1 MRTWWCYPLQKDLP
15 ELFTSK
21 IIPSGSCIKRDNIV
35 LLSDSNT
42 LDKTDAFIIAVDFKS
57 ILSLRF
63 TCGSGNESGF
73 QNITKIAYFWAAYKY
88 NYSI

>member
-1 MRTWWCYPLQKDLP
+1 M
-15 ELFTSK
+15 
-21 IIPSGSCIKRDNIV
+21 V
-35 LLSDSNT
+35 LLSDCNT

-73 QNITKIAYFWAAYKY
+73 QNITKIAYCWAEPKY
-88 NYSI
+88 NYSV